1 MSAWFDNRKWH
12 YSTNGTIDAYKALTG
27 DIKLPTV
34 GDVLEEAF
42 RNNGSSKKEIFE
54 HCASKNVCYTFEL
67 VSPQTRVV
75 IPYEK
80 PDLYFIGCRTMKTER
95 DTKDSI
101 ISSFFKTPK
110 EYDFHPAQDV
120 VDAAKELPWDEEGY
134 VVVDGNFNRVKIK
147 SPAWLVA
154 HYARSN
160 NSISKESLI
169 QVILDG
175 EQEEFLVYA
184 NDYREELESVE
195 REMEDFVRNLN
206 DAAREM
212 KKKYAVEVLKYPK
225 SIQPYLFSKVSNQD
239 ADDWVKENMTASK
252 WVKYL
257 EARKEQSNTE
267 EKRK

>member
-1 MSAWFDNRKWH
+1 M
-12 YSTNGTIDAYKALTG
+12 
-27 DIKLPTV
+27 
-34 GDVLEEAF
+34 LEEAF
-42 RNNGSSKKEIFE
+42 RNNGVSKEKFE
-54 HCASKNVCYTFEL
+54 QSVSGLVCYTFEL

-80 PDLYFIGCRTMKTER
+80 PDLYFIGRRVMLTKHEGSP
-95 DTKDSI
+95 KDSI

-110 EYDFHPAQDV
+110 EYDFHSAQDV

-134 VVVDGNFNRVKIK
+134 VVVDSNFNRVKIK
-147 SPAWLVA
+147 SPAWLAA

-184 NDYREELESVE
+184 DDYREELESVE
-195 REMEDFVRNLN
+195 REMEDFIKDLN

-212 KKKYAVEVLKYPK
+212 KKKYAAEVVKYPK
-225 SIQPYLFSKVSNQD
+225 PIQPYLFSKINNQD
-239 ADDWVKENMTASK
+239 ASDWVKENMTASK
-252 WVKYL
+252 LVKYL
-257 EARKEQSNTE
+257 EARKEHSNME
-267 EKRK
+267 ELGK